1 MTQPTE
7 TCPNCGAKII
17 FKWSSS
23 VQTVCEYCK
32 SVLVRT
38 DVDLKKLGQV
48 ADRPPDISPIQLNT
62 EGNYCNKAFVVVG
75 RIIYQYEQGGW
86 NEWHLMMND
95 GTSGWL
101 SDAQEEY
108 AVSFSATGS
117 TIGQKLPAES
127 QLQIGQT
134 YSWHGATYT
143 VSVITQAH
151 FRGVEGELP
160 FQYWDK
166 DDVIFADLRS
176 SSRKFATLDYSDA
189 EPVLYLGEL
198 VEFDDLKLKNL
209 RQFEGWS

>member
-1 MTQPTE
+1 MTQPIA

-32 SVLVRT
+32 SVLVRS
-38 DVDLKKLGQV
+38 DVDLKKVGQV
-48 ADRPPDISPIQLNT
+48 ADLPPDISPIQLNA
-62 EGNYCNKAFVVVG
+62 EGNYRNKAFVVIG
-75 RIIYQYEQGGW
+75 RILYQYDQGGW

-108 AVSFSATGS
+108 AISFAATGS
-117 TIGQKLPAES
+117 TTGQKLPTES
-127 QLQIGQT
+127 QVQIGQT
-134 YSWHGATYT
+134 YSWNGANYT

-160 FQYWDK
+160 FQYWDR
-166 DDVIFADLRS
+166 DDVAFADLRS
-176 SSRKFATLDYSDA
+176 SSRKFATLDYSDI